1 MLLVLD
7 GVEAF
12 TSGGPDVGN
21 KVEAGVVLAGVD
33 RIAVDAVGVAILRQ
47 LGTTP
52 AVERGRVFEL
62 EQIAR
67 ADELGL
73 RHAQPEAITLL
84 ADDADGR
91 AYADGLRL
99 ILEGGGE

>member
-1 MLLVLD
+1 
-7 GVEAF
+7 
-12 TSGGPDVGN
+12 
-21 KVEAGVVLAGVD
+21 VD
-33 RIAVDAVGVAILRQ
+33 RIAVDAVGVAILFQ

-52 AVERGRVFEL
+52 EV
-62 EQIAR
+62 
-67 ADELGL
+67 ELGL
-73 RHAQPEAITLL
+73 GVAQPEAIALL